1 MIKCPRLLVAYPAP
15 LAASLLALCS
25 MPTQGAD
32 LGPGQ
37 SATVT
42 ASQPAERWGLDSA
55 VLDVL
60 PGGSTLAIALR
71 TASTLTV
78 DGGSVQ
84 GGTSIGINANDS
96 TVSMQNATLTSTGN
110 YALSLTTNLGGSQP
124 GSTGTVISSSITG
137 ASRGI
142 NMTRNSQLT
151 VRDSTVSASAT
162 NGYGMTVFG
171 STAVLDNT
179 AVTAPNIGVLIGADG
194 VTATNVS
201 LTLDNGSS
209 VVASRNS
216 ALATVANG
224 VANAT
229 VRVANGS
236 TLTGGNGVI
245 LDIPVEATFAFTV
258 DNSQLT
264 GNIQAVEIAT
274 LNVDLRN
281 NASLTGNVTNADSV
295 LLDASTMTGDVTSL
309 PGSGSTVDLRSGSS
323 LFGAVS
329 DVDTLTLDAS
339 EQTGTISNV
348 TTAKLSNGSTLAGDV
363 SNVQAFSLDGST
375 MTGNIRNVNA
385 LALLSSSLA
394 GATDAVQTM
403 SLDATSRW
411 TLSGNSTVG
420 ALALD
425 GGTVELGGGNGN
437 FRVLSLGSLSGTG
450 TFAMGTDLA
459 GHLSDLIDVS
469 GTAEGSHSLRVRNTG
484 VEPAADDRPQ
494 RLVHTGGGAAN
505 FAVVGGVVDVGTYQ
519 YQLEKRGTE
528 WFLVQATTGGP
539 TDPTNPTD
547 PGPVDPTDPTTP
559 TDPGPTDPTDP
570 TDPTTPTDPGPTDPT
585 DPTDPGPTDPT
596 NPPDPTEP
604 TTPTNPGDGG
614 GPIISPSTRAVV
626 GVFSAAP
633 TVWYGEQSTVLSRMG
648 ELRDGHT
655 AGGAW
660 ARTYG
665 NKYSVSAGDQV
676 SYTQQQYGVSLGVD
690 TPLPTQEGQWLLG
703 VMAGYSQSDLDLQRG
718 TSGSVDSYYAGL
730 YSTWMNPA
738 GYYVDALLK
747 ANRFRNKADVRMS
760 DGAKAKGDY
769 NNYGVGASVE
779 VGKHIELGD
788 AWYLEPF
795 VQGSMLWVEGEGYGL
810 DNGLEARS
818 NHANSMLGKVGS
830 HLGRRVPLANGGFV
844 QPYIKLAAAHEFAR
858 NNKVNVNGNRFT
870 DDLSGT
876 RGEVGAGVAAQITD
890 VLQVHADTSYSS
902 GDAVEQ
908 RWGVNL
914 GLRYSW

>member
-1 MIKCPRLLVAYPAP
+1 MIKCPRLSVSYPAP
-15 LAASLLALCS
+15 LAASLLALCC
-25 MPTQGAD
+25 MPVQGAD
-32 LGPGQ
+32 LGPGG

-42 ASQPAERWGLDSA
+42 AGQAAERWGLNNA
-55 VLDVL
+55 VLTVE
-60 PGGSTLAIALR
+60 PGGSTLSITSQQGSLV
-71 TASTLTV
+71 TIN
-78 DGGSVQ
+78 GGNIQ
-84 GGTSIGINANDS
+84 GGTPIGLSASDS
-96 TVSMQNATLTSTGN
+96 AVSMQNATLTSTGN
-110 YALSLTTNLGGSQP
+110 FGLSLIVSLTGSQA
-124 GSTGTVISSSITG
+124 GSTGTVVNSNITG

-142 NMTRNSQLT
+142 NITRNSQLT
-151 VRDSTVSASAT
+151 LEDSTVTAT
-162 NGYGMTVFG
+162 NPNGYGITVLG
-171 STAVLDNT
+171 GTAALDNT
-179 AVTAPNIGVLIGADG
+179 AVTAVNAGIVVAADRE
-194 VTATNVS
+194 VTNAS

-209 VVASRNS
+209 VVASSGS
-216 ALATVANG
+216 ALTTLANG
-224 VANAT
+224 VVNAT

-245 LDIPVEATFAFTV
+245 LDLPVASTFAFTV

-264 GNIQAVEIAT
+264 GNIQAVEIAA

-281 NASLTGNVTNADSV
+281 NASLTGNVVNADSV
-295 LLDASTMTGDVTSL
+295 SLDASTITGDVISV
-309 PGSGSTVDLRSGSS
+309 PGSSATVQLRNGAS
-323 LFGAVS
+323 LLGAVS
-329 DVDTLTLDAS
+329 DVAVLTLDAS
-339 EQTGTISNV
+339 EQTGNV
-348 TTAKLSNGSTLAGDV
+348 TNVATASFLNGSTLAGDV
-363 SNVQAFSLDGST
+363 SNVQALTLDGST
-375 MTGNIRNVNA
+375 MTGNVRDVNT
-385 LALLSSSLA
+385 LALLSSSLD
-394 GATDAVQTM
+394 GTTDAVQTM

-411 TLSGNSTVG
+411 TLSGNSNVG

-425 GGTVELGGGNGN
+425 GGTVELGGGGGN
-437 FRVLSLGSLSGTG
+437 FRVLSLGSLSGAG

-469 GTAEGSHSLRVRNTG
+469 GNAEGSHSLRVRNTG
-484 VEPAADDRPQ
+484 VEPVAEDVPQ
-494 RLVHTGGGAAN
+494 RLVHTGGGGAN

-539 TDPTNPTD
+539 VNPPDPVDPTNPTNPIDPTNPVDPTNPTD
-547 PGPVDPTDPTTP
+547 PTDPTS
-559 TDPGPTDPTDP
+559 PTDPTDP
-570 TDPTTPTDPGPTDPT
+570 TSPTDPG
-585 DPTDPGPTDPT
+585 
-596 NPPDPTEP
+596 N
-604 TTPTNPGDGG
+604 GG
-614 GPIISPSTRAVV
+614 GPIISPSTRAVI

-648 ELRDGHT
+648 ELRNGHT

-690 TPLPTQEGQWLLG
+690 TPLPTEQGQWLLG
-703 VMAGYSQSDLDLQRG
+703 VMGGYSQSDLDLQRG
-718 TSGSVDSYYAGL
+718 TSGSVESYHLGI
-730 YSTWMNPA
+730 YSTWTTPK
-738 GYYVDALLK
+738 GYYVDALVK
-747 ANRFRNKADVRMS
+747 ANRFSNKADVRMS
-760 DGAKAKGDY
+760 DGVKAKGDY

-779 VGKHIELGD
+779 VGRHIELGD

-795 VQGSMLWVEGEGYGL
+795 VQGSMLWVEGENYGL

-830 HLGRRVPLANGGFV
+830 HLGRRLPLANGGFV

-914 GLRYSW
+914 GIRYSW